1 MNSYAIGANAPFAMA
16 LGPVGITAL
25 AGSMALEIGR
35 SYVTD
40 KIINKLT

>member
-1 MNSYAIGANAPFAMA
+1 MKHNYKR
-16 LGPVGITAL
+16 ITAL

-40 KIINKLT
+40 MIINKLT